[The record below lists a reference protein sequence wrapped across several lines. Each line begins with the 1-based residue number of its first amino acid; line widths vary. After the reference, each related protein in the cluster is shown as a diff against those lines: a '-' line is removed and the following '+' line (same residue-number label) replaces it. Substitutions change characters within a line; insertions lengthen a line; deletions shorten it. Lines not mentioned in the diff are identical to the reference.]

1 MAFEITPESLQK
13 AAGEASLA
21 GITVLTIK
29 GESLDNDAAMMI
41 AKMCPNLVE
50 LDLSHNAIDDASGLS
65 CLQKLT
71 TLRLTNNKIASLA
84 FATKLASLEQLQLQG
99 NNIAHM
105 REISAL
111 AGLKRLAILYL
122 RNVDGT
128 EGNPLTEHI
137 AYRAAVIRQ
146 LEPLTN
152 LDGGRTQLDEEGASA
167 PPLGEMVK
175 LCSDI
180 PAEERW
186 VPADYFDTTLT
197 DPGVVLRD
205 QFTAFGASHAE
216 CKKMESS
223 AAAIIDRY
231 KGFANIKGVAEK

>member
-1 MAFEITPESLQK
+1 LLACLPPSGMAFEITPESLQK

-111 AGLKRLAILYL
+111 AGRARSHCHFVPPPIHFRPDSLTYSVPRFLKRQCGRTPGLKRLAILYL

-152 LDGGRTQLDEEGASA
+152 L
-167 PPLGEMVK
+167 
-175 LCSDI
+175 
-180 PAEERW
+180 
-186 VPADYFDTTLT
+186 
-197 DPGVVLRD
+197 VLP
-205 QFTAFGASHAE
+205 S
-216 CKKMESS
+216 
-223 AAAIIDRY
+223 
-231 KGFANIKGVAEK
+231 